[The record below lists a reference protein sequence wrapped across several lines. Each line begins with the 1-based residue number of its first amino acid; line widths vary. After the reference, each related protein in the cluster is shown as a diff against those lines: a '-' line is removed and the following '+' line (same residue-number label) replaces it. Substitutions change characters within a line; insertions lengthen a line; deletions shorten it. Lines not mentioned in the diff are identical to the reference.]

1 MSAAMV
7 GIGVVQAAAAA
18 GVQQAQ
24 GRAVPE
30 PEFAF
35 YRKYTEA
42 LLRRYLRFSMEK
54 GKVPSRMGQPMFR
67 GRVTAYR
74 IRSFDDAVI
83 FVVDVDRCLK
93 RLSDTEATVIER
105 IALQEYTLA
114 ETAAMLRMGTRTV
127 VRRYGEALDRLTGI
141 FLEMGILEPLLAC
154 QGEDAG

>member
-1 MSAAMV
+1 MV
-7 GIGVVQAAAAA
+7 GIGVVQAATGRVQKA
-18 GVQQAQ
+18 GERV
-24 GRAVPE
+24 VPE

-83 FVVDVDRCLK
+83 FVVDVERCLK
-93 RLSDTEATVIER
+93 RLSDTERTMIDR

-114 ETAAMLRMGTRTV
+114 ETAAMHRMSTRTV

-141 FLEMGILEPLLAC
+141 FLEMGVLEPLLAC
-154 QGEDAG
+154 QGGEVD